1 MVSLKD
7 VGFLLEGDSG
17 TAVLT
22 VVVRSRRR
30 PRFESYMETSIFR
43 ESNDR

>member
-7 VGFLLEGDSG
+7 VGVLLEGDNG
-17 TAVLT
+17 TVVLT
-22 VVVRSRRR
+22 VMVRSRRK